1 MANRKERK
9 TMVLPAELKKKEFS
23 KGFKGYNAAEVDEY
37 VSYLLSKY
45 AEAAREYAELEKKYK
60 TALVKLEEAK
70 SDESTFSAMI
80 LEAHKMAD
88 ALVSDA
94 KEKAETMLAEA
105 TEKKA
110 AIEESVNVSCD
121 KILATYREH
130 VSAERDKLA
139 KTEKLVV
146 EFKESLFN
154 AYREHVDRI
163 LPDEDPENESIST
176 ATDEELIDSALDLAS
191 RKYNTGAGDI
201 ELPPTRNDKADK
213 QDKKESSDQT
223 EASAAKPDSANE

>member
-1 MANRKERK
+1 
-9 TMVLPAELKKKEFS
+9 
-23 KGFKGYNAAEVDEY
+23 
-37 VSYLLSKY
+37 
-45 AEAAREYAELEKKYK
+45 
-60 TALVKLEEAK
+60 
-70 SDESTFSAMI
+70 
-80 LEAHKMAD
+80 MAD

-105 TEKKA
+105 TAKKA

-130 VSAERDKLA
+130 VTAERDKLA

-154 AYREHVDRI
+154 AYREHVAAIDRI

-191 RKYNTGAGDI
+191 RKYNTGVGDI

-223 EASAAKPDSANE
+223 EASAAKPNSANE

>member
-1 MANRKERK
+1 
-9 TMVLPAELKKKEFS
+9 MVLPAELKKKEFS

-70 SDESTFSAMI
+70 SDENTFSTMV

-88 ALVSDA
+88 ALVS
-94 KEKAETMLAEA
+94 EKAAAMLAEA

-130 VSAERDKLA
+130 VTAERDKLA

-154 AYREHVDRI
+154 AYREHVAAIDRI

-213 QDKKESSDQT
+213 PGSQDKKESSDQT

>member
-1 MANRKERK
+1 
-9 TMVLPAELKKKEFS
+9 MVLPAELKKKEFS

-70 SDESTFSAMI
+70 SDENTFSTMV

-94 KEKAETMLAEA
+94 KEKAAAMLAEA

-130 VSAERDKLA
+130 VAAERDKLA

-154 AYREHVDRI
+154 AYREHVAAIDRI

-176 ATDEELIDSALDLAS
+176 A
-191 RKYNTGAGDI
+191 
-201 ELPPTRNDKADK
+201 PTR
-213 QDKKESSDQT
+213 S
-223 EASAAKPDSANE
+223 

>member
-1 MANRKERK
+1 
-9 TMVLPAELKKKEFS
+9 MVLPAELKKKEFS

-70 SDESTFSAMI
+70 SDENTFSTMV

-94 KEKAETMLAEA
+94 KEKAAAMLAEA

-130 VSAERDKLA
+130 VAA
-139 KTEKLVV
+139 I
-146 EFKESLFN
+146 
-154 AYREHVDRI
+154 DRI

-213 QDKKESSDQT
+213 PGSQDKKESSDQT

>member
-1 MANRKERK
+1 
-9 TMVLPAELKKKEFS
+9 MVLPAELKKKEFS

-70 SDESTFSAMI
+70 SDENTFSTMV

-94 KEKAETMLAEA
+94 KEKAAAMLAEA

-130 VSAERDKLA
+130 VAAERDKLA

-154 AYREHVDRI
+154 AYREHVAAIDRI

-176 ATDEELIDSALDLAS
+176 ATDEELMDSALDLAS

-213 QDKKESSDQT
+213 PGNQDKKESSDQT